1 MGKSSFIDFI
11 TGKNGLSK
19 IGMTNIIGSST
30 TAFFW
35 FYIATAI
42 TPEEYGQ
49 IHYLIGIAGM
59 AQILSLVANTNV
71 LTVYAAK
78 RINIHSTLFFSSII
92 LGSISFVIIFLL
104 FNRIDVS
111 FLVLG
116 YIIFELSN
124 GVLLGRKLFSN
135 YAKIFL
141 LQKFLTLTLGIIL
154 YYTFGVE
161 GIIFGLVL
169 SYAPYSWIIIKEFRY
184 NKINF
189 SLIKS
194 RKGFLINNY
203 GINASSAT
211 GGQIDKLIIAPL
223 LGFELLGN
231 YALAMQV
238 IVILLMLPNIIFK
251 YLLAQDSSG
260 ENTHRL
266 RIYTIVL
273 SICLTILG
281 IILAPTIIPIFF
293 PNFIQVIEAIQI
305 ISFIVIPR
313 TISLLYESRFLAM
326 EKSRHIIIAKISTL
340 CIIITGFI
348 TLGPIYGI
356 IGLSI
361 CVVLA
366 SCFSASYLFIAGK
379 KILK

>member
-1 MGKSSFIDFI
+1 MVKSSFIDFI
-11 TGKNGLSK
+11 TGKSGLSK
-19 IGMTNIIGSST
+19 IGLTNIIGSST

-35 FYIATAI
+35 FYIATVI

-59 AQILSLVANTNV
+59 AQILSLVSNSNV

-78 RINIHSTLFFSSII
+78 RINIHSALFFSSII
-92 LGSISFVIIFLL
+92 LGIISFVIIFLL

-135 YAKIFL
+135 YAKVFL

-169 SYAPYSWIIIKEFRY
+169 SFAPYSYIIIKEFRD

-189 SLIKS
+189 SLVKS

-203 GINASSAT
+203 GINVSSAT

-238 IVILLMLPNIIFK
+238 IIILLMLPNIIFK
-251 YLLAQDSSG
+251 YLLTQDSSG

-266 RIYTIVL
+266 RIYTIGL

-281 IILAPTIIPIFF
+281 IILAPTIIPVFF

-326 EKSRHIIIAKISTL
+326 EKSRYIVIAKISSL
-340 CIIITGFI
+340 CIIIVGFI

-361 CVVLA
+361 CVVFA